1 MELGAICGGPPRFRC
16 ASRGSRRLGFDP
28 KEPRSAADMRR
39 SVCGGDGQLH
49 VRANPSFIP
58 QLQPRSDS
66 LGPLPNP
73 QQPPNG
79 RRARLP
85 AAEVVRVGPFGP
97 FLLRVA
103 ENTPE
108 SGKDSFHD

>member
-1 MELGAICGGPPRFRC
+1 
-16 ASRGSRRLGFDP
+16 
-28 KEPRSAADMRR
+28 
-39 SVCGGDGQLH
+39 
-49 VRANPSFIP
+49 
-58 QLQPRSDS
+58 LQPRSDS

-85 AAEVVRVGPFGP
+85 AAEVVRVGPLGP

-103 ENTPE
+103 ENTPK
-108 SGKDSFHD
+108 SGEDSFHY